1 MRILMGFKYTTEDR
15 NVCVCARVCMCVCV
29 HARACVC
36 VRVHLCH
43 NFALFNCKMK
53 QGTDAFYYQRLRK
66 HFSLKENFVF
76 VNEN

>member
-1 MRILMGFKYTTEDR
+1 MS
-15 NVCVCARVCMCVCV
+15 VCV
-29 HARACVC
+29 HVYVCVSVCVWAHACVRTH
-36 VRVHLCH
+36 VCH

-76 VNEN
+76 VAEN